1 MDQGPKKRLVC
12 VCIRSLMTLVQR
24 IPSVRET
31 LTVPVST
38 VSTWAPWMLKFS
50 FLYMNSCLN
59 ENNNAT
65 AMKNTYMSGS
75 GSGSG
80 SGSVLS
86 STDTVPVIQEKG
98 KCPYWYYAILFF
110 PHLFRIC
117 TCFICYCYF

>member
-1 MDQGPKKRLVC
+1 
-12 VCIRSLMTLVQR
+12 MTLVQR

-75 GSGSG
+75 SGSG
-80 SGSVLS
+80 SGSSSVLS
-86 STDTVPVIQEKG
+86 SSDTVPVIQEKG
-98 KCPYWYYAILFF
+98 K
-110 PHLFRIC
+110 
-117 TCFICYCYF
+117 

>member
-65 AMKNTYMSGS
+65 AMKTSYMSGS
-75 GSGSG
+75 N

-86 STDTVPVIQEKG
+86 SADTAPVIQEKG
-98 KCPYWYYAILFF
+98 CELI
-110 PHLFRIC
+110 
-117 TCFICYCYF
+117 